1 MKKIEA
7 EVCVADVIKCVSGT
21 QIKDIEPLAT
31 EEIKHRF
38 IRAGIKFDD
47 RKGLYPI
54 GHSHVTKSGT
64 YLGHPIIKIV
74 QYLDE

>member
-1 MKKIEA
+1 MKKEF
-7 EVCVADVIKCVSGT
+7 EVYVADVIKCVSGKNV
-21 QIKDIEPLAT
+21 KDIEHLAA
-31 EEIKHRF
+31 EETKRRF

-47 RKGLYPI
+47 REGLYPI

-64 YLGHPIIKIV
+64 YQGHPIIKIV